1 MKEYLNFFGDN
12 GSFVFTKPN
21 TSPIVGNPDRFAQDF
36 FGEDGLDS
44 KGLTDEYKSFDGQE
58 GFMNHP
64 GWFGDIFKQNN
75 GEDESEVSASPTSD
89 LLDTLNEFGNEPIDI
104 GSVNNPIEDE
114 DQGGWLQ
121 NINWGNVGDFTKGF
135 ASGIGKTKKNPLTNI
150 PSGNIN
156 LDPTTTTTTTEA
168 GLGGSSKIIGWVLVG
183 GVVLAG
189 VFYAM
194 KMNRD

>member
-21 TSPIVGNPDRFAQDF
+21 KSPIVGNPDRFAQDF

-44 KGLTDEYKSFDGQE
+44 KGLTDEYKSFDGNE

-64 GWFGDIFKQNN
+64 GWFGDIFKKNN
-75 GEDESEVSASPTSD
+75 DEDEIDVNTAAQQALEGTGVTIPE
-89 LLDTLNEFGNEPIDI
+89 DTD
-104 GSVNNPIEDE
+104 EDE
-114 DQGGWLQ
+114 GGWLK

-135 ASGIGKTKKNPLTNI
+135 ATGLGKKRNPLTNI

-156 LDPTTTTTTTEA
+156 TGQQPTTTTTTTTEA
-168 GLGGSSKIIGWVLVG
+168 GLGGSSKIIGIVLIG
-183 GVVLAG
+183 GVVLAS
-189 VFYAM
+189 VFYAI
-194 KMNRD
+194 KMSRDK

>member
-21 TSPIVGNPDRFAQDF
+21 KSPIVGNPDRFAQDF

-44 KGLTDEYKSFDGQE
+44 KGLTDEYKSFDGNE

-64 GWFGDIFKQNN
+64 GWFGDIFKKNN
-75 GEDESEVSASPTSD
+75 DEDEDTDTSTTD
-89 LLDTLNEFGNEPIDI
+89 LIDTLNEFGNEPIDI
-104 GSVNNPIEDE
+104 GVDNSSDTEDE
-114 DQGGWLQ
+114 GGWLK

-135 ASGIGKTKKNPLTNI
+135 ATGLGKKRNPLTNI

-156 LDPTTTTTTTEA
+156 TGQQPTTTTTTTTEA
-168 GLGGSSKIIGWVLVG
+168 GLGGSSKIIGIVLVG
-183 GVVLAG
+183 GVVLAS
-189 VFYAM
+189 VFYAI
-194 KMNRD
+194 KMSRDK